1 MPTTRLVVN
10 PVRGGLRGS
19 VPVPSDKS
27 ISHRALI
34 FAALASGHSDLRGFS
49 YGEDNVATLN
59 AFRNM
64 GLVIDDDGQG
74 LVRVQGQ
81 GLNGLSAPKTPI
93 DCGNS
98 GTTMRLLAGLL
109 SGQRFASQLTG
120 DASLVRRP
128 MGRIVIPLRARGAI
142 LNGAPHPSKPNELT
156 PPLEVGPLPDGKRLS
171 PLEYQLPMSSAQ
183 VKSCLLLSG
192 LYASGPTTLAEP
204 IVSRDHTER
213 MMEALALPIRT
224 VGSIVSLHPPA
235 DPHAIK
241 PFSIDLP
248 GDLSAAA
255 FLLTA
260 AAIVP
265 DSQITTRH
273 TGLNPTRTGIIDV
286 IRMLGGQLATSAQGE
301 TLNEPYGEI
310 TVATSRLRG
319 GVVSGELSVR
329 SIDEIPILC
338 ALAARARG
346 TTEFCDVGELRV
358 KESDRIALMVRL
370 LRAFGVEASER
381 EDGLAVEG
389 RPTGPLCAA
398 RIESGGDHRIAMTAA
413 VLGLLADG
421 QTIVDDVDC
430 IATSF
435 PRFVGTLR
443 ALGAEIE
450 VLT

>member
-1 MPTTRLVVN
+1 MATRLVVN
-10 PVRGGLRGS
+10 PARGGLRGS

-34 FAALASGHSDLRGFS
+34 FAALASGRSDLRGFS
-49 YGEDNVATLN
+49 HGEDNVATMN
-59 AFRNM
+59 AFRSM
-64 GLVIDDDGQG
+64 GLSIEDDGQG
-74 LVRVQGQ
+74 LVRVEGQ
-81 GLNGLSAPKTPI
+81 GLYGLSAPSGAI

-109 SGQRFASQLTG
+109 AGQPFVSRMTG
-120 DASLVRRP
+120 DASLTRRP
-128 MGRIVIPLRARGAI
+128 MGRVVMPLRARGAL
-142 LNGAPHPSKPNELT
+142 LNGAPHPTKPNELT
-156 PPLEVGPLPDGKRLS
+156 PPLEVGPLPSGKRLS

-183 VKSCLLLSG
+183 VKSALLLSG

-204 IVSRDHTER
+204 LVSRDHTER
-213 MMEALALPIRT
+213 MMEALGLPIRT

-235 DPHAIK
+235 DPRAIK

-260 AAIVP
+260 AAILP

-273 TGLNPTRTGIIDV
+273 TGLNPTRTGIVDV

-310 TVATSRLRG
+310 TVASSRLRG

-329 SIDEIPILC
+329 SIDEIPIAC
-338 ALAARARG
+338 ALAARANG

-381 EDGLAVEG
+381 EDGMVVEG
-389 RPTGPLCAA
+389 RPTGPLTAA

-413 VLGLLADG
+413 VLGLLGDG
-421 QTIVDDVDC
+421 PTVVDDVDC

-443 ALGAEIE
+443 ALGADIE
-450 VLT
+450 VRT